1 MSKLSKLQDERLKKL
16 REVSSA
22 GRQQR
27 DEALEQARPT
37 AAIEESAAT
46 AEAPALPAKPSTAQT
61 VPADALPGPTPTT
74 VRQRPKPDKRV
85 GRPPR
90 PEPVCQRTV
99 NFTEDQL
106 EKLERLSAQSG
117 RKGFRSP
124 TFNETVRVALRLW
137 ASHEWTAQ
145 EIRSAFDAE
154 LG

>member
-27 DEALEQARPT
+27 DEVLEQAQP
-37 AAIEESAAT
+37 SAGAEGP
-46 AEAPALPAKPSTAQT
+46 APPVEAPVPPAKPSTAQAAS
-61 VPADALPGPTPTT
+61 ADAFPGPTPATK
-74 VRQRPKPDKRV
+74 RPEPKPDKRV

-90 PEPVCQRTV
+90 PEPVYQRTV
-99 NFTEDQL
+99 NFTQEQL
-106 EKLERLSAQSG
+106 GKLERLSAQSG

-137 ASHEWTAQ
+137 ASHEWTEQ
-145 EIRSAFDAE
+145 EIRAAFDAE

>member
-16 REVSSA
+16 KEVSSA
-22 GRQQR
+22 GRHQR
-27 DEALEQARPT
+27 DEVLEQAQPV
-37 AAIEESAAT
+37 AT
-46 AEAPALPAKPSTAQT
+46 AEGPAEPVELQGTGTGPAEIPTKPAPTSAKPE
-61 VPADALPGPTPTT
+61 
-74 VRQRPKPDKRV
+74 PKIEKRV

-90 PEPVCQRTV
+90 PEPVYQRTV

-106 EKLERLSAQSG
+106 EKLERLSARSG

-137 ASHEWTAQ
+137 ASHAWTEQ

-154 LG
+154 FDGFGKG

>member
-1 MSKLSKLQDERLKKL
+1 MSKLSRLQDERLKKL

-37 AAIEESAAT
+37 AVVDEPAAP
-46 AEAPALPAKPSTAQT
+46 AEAPAPAAKPPTAQAAS
-61 VPADALPGPTPTT
+61 ADDLPGPAPKA
-74 VRQRPKPDKRV
+74 VRPGPKPDKRV

-99 NFTEDQL
+99 NFTEEQL